1 MWPLIRKD
9 FLRRWHSPA
18 STLAMLIFPL
28 FMSITIGSLMG
39 NGSNDQEFPVMHILV
54 ENRDVDGA
62 LSGLIMGALGQE
74 EAKKRID
81 ATPVEVG
88 TGEAMME
95 KGKASALLIFP
106 ENFTDDVLNRR
117 ETSITVVRNP
127 SEGITP
133 EIAVEG
139 AGVLATYLDN
149 AARLLG
155 DDLGE
160 LQSMFDRNRLP
171 VAAQVGAIAVRITEK
186 VNGVSRYLLP
196 PLVKVDSKKGKSD
209 NAPGFSVFAYVLV
222 MTTVMAVMFVAV
234 RSIGDLF
241 EESKSGMLRR
251 QLSSPLPLSH
261 IVAAKFFFGVLIGV
275 VVTAMLAVIG
285 FLMRWIEAPVDLPAA
300 VLLTIAF
307 SASVCGLL
315 SMVFAV
321 CTTEKQAGILSWLII
336 MGMSAVGGSLIP
348 IEAMPTAMRHAARF
362 TVNYWVVDGFRAILF
377 EGATTSA
384 ILNNLLVLIGIAVIG
399 IALGQV
405 LLTRRLREVH
415 A

>member
-9 FLRRWHSPA
+9 LLRRWHSPV

-28 FMSITIGSLMG
+28 FMSITIGSIMG
-39 NGSNDQEFPVMHILV
+39 NGSNDREFPVMHILV

-149 AARLLG
+149 GARLLG
-155 DDLGE
+155 DE
-160 LQSMFDRNRLP
+160 LSKLQTMMDQDRFP
-171 VAAQVGAIAVRITEK
+171 DAMQVGAIAAGITEK
-186 VNGVSRYLLP
+186 IGGVQRYLLP
-196 PLVKVDSKKGKSD
+196 PVVAINSTKGKSES
-209 NAPGFSVFAYVLV
+209 APSFSIFAYILV

-251 QLSSPLPLSH
+251 QLSSPLPLSR

-275 VVTAMLAVIG
+275 IVTGMLAVVG
-285 FLMRWIEAPVDLPAA
+285 TLMRWIETPVDLPAA

-321 CTTEKQAGILSWLII
+321 CTTEKQAGIFSWLII

-348 IEAMPTAMRHAARF
+348 VEAMPAAMRHAASF
-362 TVNYWVVDGFRAILF
+362 TVNYWVVDGYKSILF
-377 EGATTSA
+377 SGGNTATILQNLIILSA
-384 ILNNLLVLIGIAVIG
+384 IAVLTLV
-399 IALGQV
+399 LGQV
-405 LLTRRLREVH
+405 LLTRRLKEVQ